1 MQRLLSESEGLSIVK
16 YLIYY
21 LTILSQMS
29 QIDGPQES
37 SMKFLNIKNK
47 IKKKVISYWIQSSV
61 KSQTPVLNVW
71 NVF

>member
-1 MQRLLSESEGLSIVK
+1 
-16 YLIYY
+16 
-21 LTILSQMS
+21 MS